1 MADADREIRGWGGGG
16 GGGMGGAGGVGGL
29 VGVGCGSGLQKNL
42 FRPFGPQFGL
52 EIRGTPGPLPARIRL
67 CICSS

>member
-1 MADADREIRGWGGGG
+1 MADPDREIRGWGGGG
-16 GGGMGGAGGVGGL
+16 GL
-29 VGVGCGSGLQKNL
+29 VGVGRGSGLQKNL

-52 EIRGTPGPLPARIRL
+52 EIRGTPGPLPAWIRL